1 MVKARGPMPGQVRPQ
16 QLHQLVQQKKAEG
29 LNKKEAQQ
37 AKLQKA
43 EKATSSDAGR
53 LASQA
58 GFQRLTK
65 KSKKGFDIGDG
76 GAQRYALP
84 DEDTQPDA
92 WSQERLEGAQGSLSL
107 ASSQFGQM
115 AGAEGATASLGAS
128 VIGSS
133 YMPTEEDLEEME
145 DLARRKPP
153 KPLPMLDEMSH
164 SVSALFGIELDEDVP
179 IGHKVLAAGLVV
191 AGEQGSVNVD
201 KGKLEE
207 KTLADGIQKV
217 TKRGNQA
224 VGEAQRMNKG
234 INQQLNLQRTFV
246 FKR

>member
-1 MVKARGPMPGQVRPQ
+1 MVKAGGPLPGQIKPQ
-16 QLHQLVQQKKAEG
+16 QLHQQVQQKKGEG

-37 AKLQKA
+37 AKGQKA
-43 EKATSSDAGR
+43 QKATSSDASR

-58 GFQRLTK
+58 GFQRLK
-65 KSKKGFDIGDG
+65 KQGRKGGFDIGDG

-84 DEDTQPDA
+84 EEDTQPDA

-115 AGAEGATASLGAS
+115 AGAEGASASLGAA
-128 VIGSS
+128 VVGSS

-164 SVSALFGIELDEDVP
+164 SVSALFGIELDDDVP

-191 AGEQGSVNVD
+191 AGEQESVSVD

-207 KTLADGIQKV
+207 KSLADGIHKV

-224 VGEAQRMNKG
+224 VGEAQ
-234 INQQLNLQRTFV
+234 
-246 FKR
+246 